1 MDRAECEDKVLHHF
15 KRNGFHISEGVNIHP
30 SLEWQPPIRVQRVI
44 RGRVNDAAIVV
55 CEDPS
60 SYKQN
65 NDWQSLIEVRRK
77 LPNLSI
83 YFVIPNGIG
92 QEPLVSEL
100 QELGI
105 GLYLISTDGT
115 LSRVQADRVPFED
128 TVISS
133 YPIDPK
139 FPYRNRINLYKVFN
153 NCTGYLWWLDK
164 HFLFGG
170 FELLDDWCHCE
181 NDIVKITEIRI
192 LGSNMVNPSELGRLK
207 RYFPPLKVEL
217 HHLGIQAEIKVITDP
232 TILGSLHDRYIISDN
247 IAFNI
252 LPVGSLIKGQT
263 GSLFLEENPPDFA
276 KLWSNS
282 TVL

>member
-1 MDRAECEDKVLHHF
+1 MDCAECEDKVLHYF

-30 SLEWQPPIRVQRVI
+30 PLEWHPPIRVRRVV
-44 RGRVNDAAIVV
+44 RGRVSDAAIVV
-55 CEDPS
+55 REDPS

-65 NDWQSLIEVRRK
+65 HDWQTLVEFRRQ

-83 YFVIPNGIG
+83 YFVIPTGIG
-92 QEPLVSEL
+92 QEPLVTEL

-105 GLYLISTDGT
+105 GLYLISSDGV

-128 TVISS
+128 TVIS
-133 YPIDPK
+133 YPIDPNL
-139 FPYRNRINLYKVFN
+139 PYRNLINLYKVFD

-164 HFLFGG
+164 HFVFGG

-181 NDIVKITEIRI
+181 NHNINITEIRI
-192 LGSNMVNPSELGRLK
+192 LGSNIIAASELSRLK
-207 RYFPPLKVEL
+207 RNFPRFKAEL
-217 HHLGIQAEIKVITDP
+217 NHLGIQAEVR
-232 TILGSLHDRYIISDN
+232 ILTNRTTLRSLHDRYIISDN

-252 LPVGSLIKGQT
+252 LPVSSLIRGQHGSLN
-263 GSLFLEENPPDFA
+263 LEENPPEFT
-276 KLWSNS
+276 KLWSIS

>member
-1 MDRAECEDKVLHHF
+1 MDCAECKDKVLHYF

-30 SLEWQPPIRVQRVI
+30 SLEWQPPIRVKRVV
-44 RGRVNDAAIVV
+44 RGRVSDAAIVV
-55 CEDPS
+55 REDPS

-65 NDWQSLIEVRRK
+65 HDWQTLVEFRRQ

-83 YFVIPNGIG
+83 YFVIPTGIG
-92 QEPLVSEL
+92 QEPLVTEL

-105 GLYLISTDGT
+105 GLYLISSDGV

-128 TVISS
+128 TVIS
-133 YPIDPK
+133 YPIDPNL
-139 FPYRNRINLYKVFN
+139 PYRNLINLYKVFD

-164 HFLFGG
+164 HFVFGG

-181 NDIVKITEIRI
+181 NHTINITEIRI
-192 LGSNMVNPSELGRLK
+192 LGSNKVTASELSRLK
-207 RYFPPLKVEL
+207 RNFPRFKAEL
-217 HHLGIQAEIKVITDP
+217 NHLGIQAEVR
-232 TILGSLHDRYIISDN
+232 ILTNRTTLRSLHDRYIISDN

-252 LPVGSLIKGQT
+252 LPVGSLIRGQH
-263 GSLFLEENPPDFA
+263 GSLNLEENPPEFT
-276 KLWSNS
+276 KLWSIS